1 MTAAAEETDAT
12 TEERSSSDTRQYAA
26 GYLDAYK
33 ALDLASIKQLAA
45 AETAA
50 AEALLEPASSGG
62 SEAAKAEA
70 EVEAGAEVEAEVGVE
85 TEVCAEFLT
94 FDEFSTAA
102 AHFPILGLGATLLL
116 EALNP
121 QVRCVC
127 H

>member
-1 MTAAAEETDAT
+1 VTAAAEETDAT

-70 EVEAGAEVEAEVGVE
+70 EVEAEVGVE